1 MERRQIP
8 FNLYPF
14 IIYLRKGIHA
24 MTFSEN
30 EIQTIYRSRIN
41 RVFEYIDANLDT
53 DLSLNAVSEIAFFSP
68 FHFHRVFKTISG
80 ETLREYV
87 TRRRIERSAL
97 DLLHKN
103 TAMSEI
109 FLRYGFTDK
118 SSFTRTFKKFYGVSP
133 SEFKKSN
140 PNRFSKIRQLESKN
154 GQPYPE
160 YEKYICVINNL
171 KNWITMNAK
180 PEIREVSK
188 MDLAYVSGIGPQNLQ
203 AAYEKL
209 IRWARPK
216 GLLHRETKMI
226 TVYHDSF
233 KVTEAEKVR
242 MSAGLLLKEPV
253 KAEGEIALMTIDGGK
268 FIVAG
273 FEIGLNE
280 FEKSWTALFLWM
292 NENGYKKA
300 DRNPFELYH
309 NDFNDHPEKKAIVD
323 FYIPIE

>member
-1 MERRQIP
+1 
-8 FNLYPF
+8 
-14 IIYLRKGIHA
+14 
-24 MTFSEN
+24 
-30 EIQTIYRSRIN
+30 
-41 RVFEYIDANLDT
+41 
-53 DLSLNAVSEIAFFSP
+53 
-68 FHFHRVFKTISG
+68 
-80 ETLREYV
+80 
-87 TRRRIERSAL
+87 
-97 DLLHKN
+97 
-103 TAMSEI
+103 
-109 FLRYGFTDK
+109 
-118 SSFTRTFKKFYGVSP
+118 
-133 SEFKKSN
+133 
-140 PNRFSKIRQLESKN
+140 
-154 GQPYPE
+154 
-160 YEKYICVINNL
+160 
-171 KNWITMNAK
+171 MNAK

-188 MDLAYVSGIGPQNLQ
+188 MNLAYVSGMGPQNLQ

-242 MSAGLLLKEPV
+242 MSASLLLKEPV

-273 FEIGLNE
+273 FEIELNE

-292 NENGYKKA
+292 NENGYRKA